1 MQHPKALELQTIT
14 HAAHDAVKAE
24 IRIPRVPALPEPAN
38 EVWQE
43 RHKLTHTPYEPWC
56 ESCVAHRAR
65 ADRHPKNNS
74 SKEGSIPTISFD
86 YFVTKAGESSADPD
100 SVISLVLVD
109 SKTGFLGCVP
119 MNSKAQ
125 FVLATKEVIVF
136 CQTLGYNYVMLR
148 CDNEPPVLQLQRL
161 VVQTRQR
168 MGLKTQACTP
178 AAYQHGNALA
188 ETVIQRI
195 RGLAG
200 NLMRSLQLQL
210 GVTISSNHVLWTWC
224 LRHAAATTGRSCF
237 SSSFWW
243 TCKR

>member
-14 HAAHDAVKAE
+14 DAAQDAFNAE

-43 RHKLTHTPYEPWC
+43 CHRLTHTPYEPWC

-65 ADRHPKNNS
+65 ADRHPIFFFPKRAVFQPFPS
-74 SKEGSIPTISFD
+74 D
-86 YFVTKAGESSADPD
+86 YFVTKAGEGSADPD

-125 FVLATKEVIVF
+125 FDLATKEVIVF

-168 MGLKTQACTP
+168 MGLKSQACTP
-178 AAYQHGNALA
+178 AAYQPGNALA
-188 ETVIQRI
+188 ENVIQRI

-200 NLMRSLQLQL
+200 NFMRPLQLQL
-210 GVTISSNHVLWTWC
+210 GVTTNSNHMLWTWC

-237 SSSFWW
+237 SSPCWW